1 MPVFPWLLAAALAP
15 AQAADAPQPAPA
27 APQATA
33 QAAPADKADA
43 VSIPYQKYTLPNGLD
58 VILSEDHSVPVVQV
72 NIWYDVGSK
81 DEVAGRTGF
90 AHLFEHLMFQGS
102 KHMDDDYFVP
112 LQKIGGRV
120 NGSTTFDRTNFFE
133 GVPSEDLPTALWLES
148 DRMGWLLDAL
158 TPDKLQNQ
166 KDVVRNERRQRY
178 EITPY
183 GKVWIWLF
191 ENLYPVGH
199 PYHEPTIGEH
209 EDIEAATMDDVKAFF
224 RKWYV
229 PSNASLVICGDF
241 DPKTAKG
248 LVEKYFGDIPA
259 GGPAQHKE
267 VQPVQ
272 LTQEKVVRKYDDVPY
287 PKVWIAWLTP
297 KLYAPGDADL
307 DILSS
312 VLTDGK
318 DSRLYKKLV
327 YEDQIAKDVTA
338 YQYSARL
345 QSQYI
350 IEATPAA
357 GHTTDE
363 VVAAIDKELA
373 EIRKDGPT
381 TDEVSVARTNWKAQF
396 YDGLQTV
403 ANKADLLNSYNTV
416 TGDPG
421 YITKD
426 LARYMAVTAD
436 SVHDVVDQYL
446 DPNRRVVLHVLP
458 KSMEP
463 VSTDAT
469 PAKDAPT
476 QATPAAPARKEAP
489 DAQ

>member
-1 MPVFPWLLAAALAP
+1 MPIFPWLFAAALAP
-15 AQAADAPQPAPA
+15 ADAAEPAPA
-27 APQATA
+27 APQSV
-33 QAAPADKADA
+33 PAEETDA
-43 VSIPYQKYTLPNGLD
+43 VSIPFQKYTLPNGLD

-112 LQKIGGRV
+112 YEKIGGRV
-120 NGSTTFDRTNFFE
+120 NGSTTFDRTNYFE
-133 GVPSEDLPTALWLES
+133 GVPSEDLPIALWLES

-158 TPDKLQNQ
+158 TPEKLQNQ

-178 EITPY
+178 EIAPY

-191 ENLYPVGH
+191 ESLYPEGH
-199 PYHEPTIGEH
+199 PYHEPTIGKH

-229 PSNASLVICGDF
+229 PNNASLVICGDF
-241 DPKTAKG
+241 DPKVAQG

-259 GGPAQHKE
+259 GSPPEHKE

-272 LTQEKVVRKYDDVPY
+272 LSGEKVLRKYDDVPY

-327 YEDQIAKDVTA
+327 YEEQIAKEVNA
-338 YQYSARL
+338 YQHSARL

-363 VVAAIDKELA
+363 LVAAIDEELA
-373 EIRKDGPT
+373 KLRQDGPT
-381 TDEVSVARTNWKAQF
+381 HEEVSVARINWKAQF
-396 YDGLQTV
+396 YDELQTV
-403 ANKADLLNSYNTV
+403 ARKADLLNSYNTV

-421 YITKD
+421 YITQD

-436 SVHDVVDQYL
+436 SVHHAVEQYL
-446 DPNRRVVLHVLP
+446 DPKRRVVLHVLP
-458 KSMEP
+458 ERNKP
-463 VSTDAT
+463 VSTDE
-469 PAKDAPT
+469 
-476 QATPAAPARKEAP
+476 AAPGAH
-489 DAQ
+489 